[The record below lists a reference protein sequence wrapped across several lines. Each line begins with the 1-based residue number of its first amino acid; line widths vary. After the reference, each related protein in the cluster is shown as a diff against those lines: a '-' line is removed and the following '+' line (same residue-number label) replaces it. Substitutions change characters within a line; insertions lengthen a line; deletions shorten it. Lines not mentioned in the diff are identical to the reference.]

1 MQEIVASFYDLGMLS
16 KSQIGFIKSLHQK
29 KYRKEN
35 GLFIVEGMK
44 TLMEFFSSKYQIQSI
59 YYLPQYQSLLPKL
72 PSNIKLFEV
81 NNAELEKI
89 SALQAPQ
96 GILALITIPANE
108 EADPENLK
116 HSFSLVL
123 DGVQD
128 PGNMGTIIR
137 TADWFGFRHI
147 ICSANTVEVFNP
159 KTVQATMGSLAR
171 VQVSYVNLT
180 EYLPRVNVPLY
191 AAMLDGESI
200 FKVNWQQEG
209 LIVLGNEGKGISD
222 EVAELVARR
231 ITIPRVGAA
240 ESLNVSI
247 SAAIICAEVSRNLY
261 K

>member
-1 MQEIVASFYDLGMLS
+1 MQEFFASFYDIGMLS

-35 GLFIVEGMK
+35 GIFIIEGIK
-44 TLMEFFSSKYQIQSI
+44 SLLEFFSSKYQIQSI

-89 SALQAPQ
+89 STLQAPQ
-96 GILALITIPANE
+96 GILALLSIPANRE
-108 EADPENLK
+108 LPPNSLK
-116 HSFSLVL
+116 NAFSLVL
-123 DGVQD
+123 DGLQD
-128 PGNMGTIIR
+128 PGNLGTIIR
-137 TADWFGFRHI
+137 TADWFGFKNI
-147 ICSANTVEVFNP
+147 ICSENTVEVFNP

-171 VQVSYVNLT
+171 VNICYTNLP
-180 EYLPRVNVPLY
+180 EYFKKIDVPVY
-191 AAMLDGESI
+191 TAMLDGQSLY
-200 FKVNWQQEG
+200 KVDWQQEG
-209 LIVLGNEGKGISD
+209 IVVLGNEGKGISA
-222 EVAELVARR
+222 EVASVVNKA

-247 SAAIICAEVSRNLY
+247 SAAIICAEISRNIN

>member
-1 MQEIVASFYDLGMLS
+1 MLS
-16 KSQIGFIKSLHQK
+16 KSQLGFIKSLHQK

-89 SALQAPQ
+89 STLQAPQ
-96 GILALITIPANE
+96 GILALLSVPGYE
-108 EADPENLK
+108 EVPPESLK
-116 HSFSLVL
+116 GSFSMVL

-171 VQVSYVNLT
+171 VDICYVDLP
-180 EYLPRVNVPLY
+180 EYLKRITVPVY

-200 FKVNWQQEG
+200 YKVEWKQEG

-222 EVAELVARR
+222 EVAELISRR

-247 SAAIICAEVSRNLY
+247 SAAIICAEISRNLY